1 MYFPLCCEGKEQM
14 RRKYSCSRA
23 LLPPVQPEHLRG
35 EDLRRKRF
43 RKRVWEVGE
52 GRGEERRGKL
62 QMGKKSSICMHRCY
76 SKICLAGA
84 RANSLKL

>member
-23 LLPPVQPEHLRG
+23 LLPSVQLEHMRG
-35 EDLRRKRF
+35 ETDAEREIQEENMGG
-43 RKRVWEVGE
+43 WG
-52 GRGEERRGKL
+52 GARGEEESYKWRGKAL
-62 QMGKKSSICMHRCY
+62 CY
-76 SKICLAGA
+76 LKICLERA

>member
-23 LLPPVQPEHLRG
+23 LLPSVQLKHVKG
-35 EDLRRKRF
+35 ETDTER
-43 RKRVWEVGE
+43 EIQE
-52 GRGEERRGKL
+52 EYGRLGRRGKL
-62 QMGKKSSICMHRCY
+62 QMERKSSLCY
-76 SKICLAGA
+76 LKICLARA